1 MEPHVLVVDDD
12 AAFGETLS
20 VGLRSRGYRVTTATS
35 PVAALDLLEREEIDV
50 VLTDVNMGAVSGIA
64 LCERIAET
72 FPDLPVIVLTAF
84 GNLDSAVAAI
94 RAGAY
99 DFLAKPARLDAIGI
113 ALRRALER
121 RDLRREIQRLRV
133 ESSPASR
140 FGELVGESP
149 AMREVYD
156 LVRRVAGSAASVLIT
171 GESGTGKEVIAR
183 TIHRE
188 SGRRGPFVAVNCAAM
203 PERLLE
209 DELFGHVR
217 GAFGDLEADA
227 AAHAREAREGLFQRA
242 QGGTLLL
249 DEIGELPLG
258 LQPKLLRVLQERA
271 IRPLGGKREIP
282 LDVRIVAA
290 TNRDLEAAIDRGPDH
305 PRFREDLYFRINVV
319 QIPLPALRSRV
330 SDVLPLAEHFLR
342 DLAARSAKTIRG
354 IAPAAVDKLLAYPWP
369 GNVRELQNAMERA
382 VALARAEEITVDDLP
397 ERVRQFRPSHVVVAT
412 DDPSELCTLEE
423 IERRYVLRVLEA
435 SGGNKA
441 LAARTLGIERKTLY
455 RKLDAW
461 GVPRDVS

>member
-1 MEPHVLVVDDD
+1 MSLAPQAHVLVVDDD

-20 VGLRSRGYRVTTATS
+20 VGLRGRQYRVSYAANAD
-35 PVAALDLLEREEIDV
+35 AALTALHAQDVDV

-64 LCERIAET
+64 LCERVVESY
-72 FPDLPVIVLTAF
+72 PDLPVIVLTAF

-99 DFLAKPARLDAIGI
+99 DFLSKPARLDAIAI

-121 RDLRREIQRLRV
+121 RDLRREVTRLRL
-133 ESSPASR
+133 EASPASR
-140 FGELVGESP
+140 FGELIGESP

-156 LVRRVAGSAASVLIT
+156 LVRRVAGSAASVLVT

-183 TIHRE
+183 AIHRE

-203 PERLLE
+203 PEALLE
-209 DELFGHVR
+209 SELFGHAR
-217 GAFGDLEADA
+217 GAFPEGHDG
-227 AAHAREAREGLFQRA
+227 REGLFQQA

-249 DEIGELPLG
+249 DEIGDMPIG
-258 LQPKLLRVLQERA
+258 LQPALLRVLQEHTV
-271 IRPLGGKREIP
+271 RPVGSKAEVPI
-282 LDVRIVAA
+282 DVRIIAA
-290 TNRDLEAAIDRGPDH
+290 TNRDLEAAMEGPPEH
-305 PRFREDLYFRINVV
+305 RRFRDDLYFRINVV
-319 QIPLPALRSRV
+319 QIALPALRSRV
-330 SDVLPLAEHFLR
+330 SDVLPLAMHFMR
-342 DLAARSAKTIRG
+342 DLSVRAGKDVQG
-354 IAPAAVDKLLAYPWP
+354 ILPPAVVKLLAYPWP
-369 GNVRELQNAMERA
+369 GNVRELQNCMERA
-382 VALARAEEITVDDLP
+382 VALARYDQITVDDLP
-397 ERVRQFRPSHVVVAT
+397 ERVRVFQPSHLVVAT

-455 RKLDAW
+455 RKLEAW
-461 GVPRDVS
+461 GA

>member
-1 MEPHVLVVDDD
+1 MEPQVLVVDDD
-12 AAFGETLS
+12 VAFGETLS
-20 VGLRSRGYRVTTATS
+20 IGLRGRGYRVVTATS
-35 PVAALDLLEREEIDV
+35 PDAAVAVLQTEDIDV
-50 VLTDVNMGAVSGIA
+50 VLTDVNMGSVSGIA
-64 LCERIAET
+64 LCERIVESH
-72 FPDLPVIVLTAF
+72 PDLPVIVLTAF

-99 DFLAKPARLDAIGI
+99 DFLSKPARLDAIGI

-121 RDLRREIQRLRV
+121 RDLRREVTRLRN
-133 ESSPASR
+133 EISPASR

-156 LVRRVAGSAASVLIT
+156 LVRRVAGSAASVLVT

-183 TIHRE
+183 ALHRE
-188 SGRRGPFVAVNCAAM
+188 SGRRGPFVAVNCAAL
-203 PERLLE
+203 PETLLE
-209 DELFGHVR
+209 NELFGHVR
-217 GAFGDLEADA
+217 GAFTDA
-227 AAHAREAREGLFQRA
+227 KEAREGLFQQA

-271 IRPLGGKREIP
+271 VRPLGSAQEIP
-282 LDVRIVAA
+282 VDVRIVAA
-290 TNRDLEAAIDRGPDH
+290 TNRDLEAAIEAPGDQH
-305 PRFREDLYFRINVV
+305 RFREDLYFRINVV

-330 SDVLPLAEHFLR
+330 SDILPLADHFMR
-342 DLAARSAKTIRG
+342 DLAARSAKEIRG
-354 IAPAAVDKLLAYPWP
+354 IAAPAVNKMLAYPWP

-382 VALARAEEITVDDLP
+382 VALARSDQLTVEDLP
-397 ERVRQFRPSHVVVAT
+397 ERVRHYQPNHVVVAT

-461 GVPRDVS
+461 GVPREAS